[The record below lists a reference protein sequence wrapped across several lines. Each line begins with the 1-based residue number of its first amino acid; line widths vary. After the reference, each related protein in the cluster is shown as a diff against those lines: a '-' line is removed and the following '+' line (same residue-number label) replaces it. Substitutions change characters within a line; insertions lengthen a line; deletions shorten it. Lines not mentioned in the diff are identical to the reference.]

1 MPLCRPIFNAREGT
15 AGNCV
20 LSKII
25 REELIMPVYQWV
37 GKNRKNEVQKGEIE
51 AVSEEAVK
59 AQLIR
64 QRITPTKIKPKPKDL
79 LEGVSFLQPRVKMHD
94 IILFARQFSTMIDAG
109 LPIIQCLDILYSQQ
123 ANATFKK
130 MLKSIKES
138 VEGGATLAEALKKFP
153 KQFDDLFVNMIAAG
167 EAGGI
172 LDAILRRLAAYMEK
186 TAKLKAQ
193 VKGAMTY
200 PTVTLIIAIL
210 VLAVILV
217 FVIPV
222 FQEMFAD
229 FGGELPVPTQLVV
242 AASEMVKSKIIYLV
256 IGLVL
261 FIIAFKKFYSTQKG
275 QDVIDDLL
283 LKIPVFGEL
292 LRKVAVA
299 KFTRTMGT
307 MLASGVAILE
317 ALDIVAKTAGN
328 RTVEKAIYNVRT
340 GIAEGRTMADPLQ
353 ESGVFPPMVCQMIG
367 VGESTGALDA
377 MLEKIADFYDEEVD
391 QAVENLTALIE
402 PFMLVFLGVTI
413 GGLVVAMYL
422 PIFKMAGAI
431 S

>member
-1 MPLCRPIFNAREGT
+1 MA
-15 AGNCV
+15 
-20 LSKII
+20 
-25 REELIMPVYQWV
+25 VYQWV
-37 GKNRKNEVQKGEIE
+37 GKNRNNEVKKGEME
-51 AVSEEAVK
+51 AANENAVK
-59 AQLIR
+59 AHMNR
-64 QRITPTKIKPKPKDL
+64 QRITPTKIKKKPKDL
-79 LEGVSFLQPRVKMHD
+79 FENVSFLQPRVKQAD
-94 IILFARQFSTMIDAG
+94 VILFARQFSTMIDAG
-109 LPIIQCLDILYSQQ
+109 LPIIQCLDILFSQQ
-123 ANATFKK
+123 ANPTFKK
-130 MLKSIKES
+130 MLKSIKEF

-186 TAKLKAQ
+186 AARLKSQ

-200 PTVTLIIAIL
+200 PIVTLLIAVV

-222 FQEMFAD
+222 FEEMFAD
-229 FGGELPVPTQLVV
+229 FGGELPVPTQIVV
-242 AASEMVKSKIIYLV
+242 AMSEMVKSKILYIIV
-256 IGLVL
+256 GLV
-261 FIIAFKKFYSTQKG
+261 FFSIAFKKFYATEKG
-275 QDVIDDLL
+275 RDIVDSLL
-283 LKIPVFGEL
+283 LKLPVFGEL

-299 KFTRTMGT
+299 KFSRTMGT

-328 RTVEKAIYNVRT
+328 RSVEKAIYSVRS
-340 GIAEGRTMADPLQ
+340 GIAEGRTMADPLE
-353 ESGVFPPMVCQMIG
+353 ESGVFPAMVCQMIG

-391 QAVENLTALIE
+391 QAVDNLTALIE

-422 PIFKMAGAI
+422 PIFKMAGAM
-431 S
+431 

>member
-1 MPLCRPIFNAREGT
+1 MA
-15 AGNCV
+15 
-20 LSKII
+20 
-25 REELIMPVYQWV
+25 VYQWV
-37 GKNRKNEVQKGEIE
+37 GKNRKDEVQKGELE

-59 AQLIR
+59 AQLTR
-64 QRITPTKIKPKPKDL
+64 QRITPTKVKKKSKDL
-79 LEGVSFLQPRVKMHD
+79 FENVTFLQPKVKERDVM
-94 IILFARQFSTMIDAG
+94 LFARQFSTMIDAG

-123 ANATFKK
+123 GNATFKK
-130 MLKSIKES
+130 MLKEIKES

-153 KQFDDLFVNMIAAG
+153 KQFDSLFVNMIAAG

-172 LDAILRRLAAYMEK
+172 LDGILRRLAAYMEK
-186 TAKLKAQ
+186 AAKLKSQ

-200 PTVTLIIAIL
+200 PIVTLIIAVA

-222 FQEMFAD
+222 FEEMFAD
-229 FGGELPVPTQLVV
+229 FGGELPIPTQIVV
-242 AASEMVKSKIIYLV
+242 AMSDMVKSKIVYII
-256 IGLVL
+256 IGLFL
-261 FIIAFKKFYSTQKG
+261 FIIAFKKFHGTEKG
-275 QDVIDDLL
+275 REFVDKML
-283 LKIPVFGEL
+283 LKIPVFGDL

-307 MLASGVAILE
+307 MLSSGVAILE

-328 RTVEKAIYNVRT
+328 KTVEKAIYSVRK
-340 GIAEGRTMADPLQ
+340 GIAEGRTMADPLAQ
-353 ESGVFPPMVCQMIG
+353 SGVFPSMVCQMIS

-377 MLEKIADFYDEEVD
+377 MLGKIADFYDEEVD

-413 GGLVVAMYL
+413 GGLVIAMYL

>member
-1 MPLCRPIFNAREGT
+1 
-15 AGNCV
+15 
-20 LSKII
+20 
-25 REELIMPVYQWV
+25 MPVYQWV
-37 GKNRKNEVQKGEIE
+37 GKNRKDEVQKGEID

-59 AQLIR
+59 AQLTR
-64 QRITPTKIKPKPKDL
+64 QRITPTKVKKKPKDL
-79 LEGVSFLQPRVKMHD
+79 FENVAFLQPKVKERD
-94 IILFARQFSTMIDAG
+94 VILFARQFSTMIDAG

-123 ANATFKK
+123 GNTTFKK
-130 MLKSIKES
+130 MLKEIKES

-153 KQFDDLFVNMIAAG
+153 KQFDSLFVNMIAAG

-172 LDAILRRLAAYMEK
+172 LDGILRRLAAYMEK
-186 TAKLKAQ
+186 AAKLKAQ

-200 PTVTLIIAIL
+200 PIVTLIIAVV

-222 FQEMFAD
+222 FEEMFAD
-229 FGGELPVPTQLVV
+229 FGGELPVPTQIVV
-242 AASEMVKSKIIYLV
+242 AMSDMVKSKIVYII
-256 IGLVL
+256 IGLFL
-261 FIIAFKKFYSTQKG
+261 FIIAFKKFYGTEKG
-275 QDVIDDLL
+275 REMVDNLL
-283 LKIPVFGEL
+283 LKIPIFGDL

-317 ALDIVAKTAGN
+317 ALDIVAKTSGN
-328 RTVEKAIYNVRT
+328 KTVEKAIYSVRK
-340 GIAEGRTMADPLQ
+340 GIAEGRTMADPLAQ
-353 ESGVFPPMVCQMIG
+353 SGVFPSMVCQMIS

-377 MLEKIADFYDEEVD
+377 MLGKIADFYDEEVD

-413 GGLVVAMYL
+413 GGLVIAMYL

>member
-1 MPLCRPIFNAREGT
+1 
-15 AGNCV
+15 
-20 LSKII
+20 
-25 REELIMPVYQWV
+25 MPVYQWV
-37 GKNRKNEVQKGEIE
+37 GKNKDNEVKKGELE
-51 AVSEEAVK
+51 AASEEAVK
-59 AQLIR
+59 TQLSR
-64 QRITPTKIKPKPKDL
+64 QKITPTKIKPKPKDL
-79 LEGVSFLQPRVKMHD
+79 FENVAFLQPKVKMHD

-109 LPIIQCLDILYSQQ
+109 LPIIQCLDILFSQQ

-130 MLKSIKES
+130 MLKEIKES
-138 VEGGATLAEALKKFP
+138 VESGATLAEALKKFP
-153 KQFDDLFVNMIAAG
+153 KHFDDLFVNMIAAG

-186 TAKLKAQ
+186 AAKLKAQ

-200 PTVTLIIAIL
+200 PIVTLIIAVG

-229 FGGELPVPTQLVV
+229 FGGELPVPTQFVV
-242 AASEMVKSKIIYLV
+242 GLSEMVKSKILYIIV
-256 IGLVL
+256 GIVL
-261 FIIAFKKFYSTQKG
+261 FIFAFKKFYKTDKG
-275 QDVIDDLL
+275 HDIADELL
-283 LKIPVFGEL
+283 LKTPVFGEL
-292 LRKVAVA
+292 LRKVAVS

-328 RTVEKAIYNVRT
+328 RSVEKAIYSVRT
-340 GIAEGRTMADPLQ
+340 GISEGRTMADPLQ

-391 QAVENLTALIE
+391 QAVDNLTSLIE

-413 GGLVVAMYL
+413 GGLVIAMYL
-422 PIFKMAGAI
+422 PIFKMAGAMG
-431 S
+431 